1 MNLKVLPFYLFLIA
15 TPLLI
20 MVLFSKMGS
29 VNSTE
34 FTISLLFYSL
44 IYHPL
49 ISGIR
54 LYFLGVIHK
63 KDIIKN
69 LIPFWNFKFYPQLF
83 SW

>member
-1 MNLKVLPFYLFLIA
+1 MNLKYLPFYLFLIA

-20 MVLFSKMGS
+20 MVLFSKMGYIHPA
-29 VNSTE
+29 E
-34 FTISLLFYSL
+34 FTISLFTYSL
-44 IYHPL
+44 IYHPI

-54 LYFLGVIHK
+54 LYVLGVISK

-69 LIPFWNFKFYPQLF
+69 LIPFWNFKFYRQLF

>member
-1 MNLKVLPFYLFLIA
+1 MSFKHLPFYLFLIS

-20 MVLFSKMGS
+20 MALFSKMGYI
-29 VNSTE
+29 NSAE
-34 FTISLLFYSL
+34 FTISLLTYSL
-44 IYHPL
+44 IYHPF

-54 LYFLGVIHK
+54 LYVLGVISK

-69 LIPFWNFKFYPQLF
+69 LIPFWNFKFYRQLF